1 MQGVQLDALAINF
14 DQQST
19 LARLLAKENITVI
32 HGSYKTA
39 WFDPQKRVLGL
50 PIWKNKGKAVY
61 DLLTGHEVGHALYTP
76 AQGWHDAVDDITG
89 APKAYLN
96 VLEDVRIERK
106 VQDRYP
112 GLRYQ
117 FRKAY
122 KVLADEDFF
131 GLNKGLVD
139 LNMIRVIDKINIKSK
154 LGEHVDVIFDDDERE
169 FYHLAFKTETFE
181 DVVALAKKIYEYQKA
196 LQAKNKVEREVSI
209 QIPNIDD
216 EIQGDY
222 DMEDPRDYEKPDV
235 DQPPNVE
242 GSAEEEPSQEDP
254 QEGKTGTGAR
264 DDDIKKELH
273 KDDAKT
279 GPDQKL
285 ETTEPDLDS
294 ITDKAFREKEKELVA
309 DKELNGS
316 GVLTI
321 NKPRQKDIIIDYK
334 EYYAKWKADIDNCMT
349 RDEGYYG
356 SIMTDGL
363 DRLEENFKKFKVDTE
378 MAAAYM
384 AKEFELRKAAY
395 QYSRSSLEKTG
406 IINTN
411 KLHAYKFSEDI
422 FLKSTK
428 LANYK
433 NHGMMLFIDFSGS
446 MSENMGPTI
455 RQMLNLAAFCR
466 MINVPY
472 EMYAFTTRVR
482 PTEEETD
489 KNLYQQYNDS
499 EVILQQ
505 FNLLNLLSSRMTRRE
520 YTEAFKMLYTLS
532 QAWDGK
538 MWRGYIGEWNELHST
553 PLNSCIVFAHKH
565 IKEFKSKNNVEKMT
579 TMFLTDG
586 ESDSFQVRMTDAA
599 EKSRL
604 LDGYSYRHR
613 NSIVRFNGKSFQ
625 TKSIYGADMTK
636 HLLKSLNRDANTT
649 VLGFFISEYRNQ
661 AVARA
666 LDQSDWAKR
675 SDLKAKYTNQM
686 NKNRCLIEDD
696 IFGYDRYFGL
706 CTKYIDVVE
715 DEFGELVED
724 GASKTKIKTAFAKA
738 AKSRRVNRILLN
750 AFVDA
755 VA

>member
-76 AQGWHDAVDDITG
+76 AQGWHDAVDDIAG

-112 GLRYQ
+112 GLRFQ

-122 KVLADEDFF
+122 KILADEDFF
-131 GLNKGLVD
+131 GINKGLVN
-139 LNMIRVIDKINIKSK
+139 LNMVRVIDKINVKSK
-154 LGEHVDVIFDDDERE
+154 LGEHVDITFDDDERE

-196 LQAKNKVEREVSI
+196 LQAKNKTEQEVSV
-209 QIPNIDD
+209 QIPRIDNDMDD
-216 EIQGDY
+216 EFE
-222 DMEDPRDYEKPDV
+222 MEDGSDYEKPEI
-235 DQPPNVE
+235 DQQPNAQ
-242 GSAEEEPSQEDP
+242 GDSEEDNEDP
-254 QEGKTGTGAR
+254 AEGKTGTGTR
-264 DDDIKKELH
+264 DDHIQKQLH

-279 GPDQKL
+279 GPDQKGN
-285 ETTEPDLDS
+285 TIEPDLDS
-294 ITDKAFREKEKELVA
+294 ITDKAFRDREKELVA
-309 DKELNGS
+309 DRELNGS

-321 NKPRQKDIIIDYK
+321 NSPRQKDIIIDYK
-334 EYYAKWKADIDNCMT
+334 EYYTKWKEDINKCMT
-349 RDEGYYG
+349 RDDGYYAPIMKEG
-356 SIMTDGL
+356 LESI
-363 DRLEENFKKFKVDTE
+363 EANFKKFKIDTE

-446 MSENMGPTI
+446 MSENIGPTI

-482 PTEEETD
+482 PAEEESD
-489 KNLYQQYNDS
+489 KNLYERYNDS

-505 FNLLNLLSSRMTRRE
+505 FNLLNLLSSRMSRRE
-520 YTEAFKMLYTLS
+520 YSESFKMLYTLS

-538 MWRGYIGEWNELHST
+538 MWRGYIGDWNELHST
-553 PLNSCIVFAHKH
+553 PLNSCIVHAHKH
-565 IKEFKSKNNVEKMT
+565 IKEFKAKNQIEKMT
-579 TMFLTDG
+579 AMFLTDG

-599 EKSRL
+599 ENSRIH
-604 LDGYSYRHR
+604 DGYSYRHR
-613 NSIVRFNGKSFQ
+613 NAIVRFNGKSFE

-636 HLLKSLNRDANTT
+636 HLLRSLNRDANTT

-666 LDQSDWAKR
+666 LDQTEWAKR
-675 SDLKAKYTNQM
+675 TELKLKYTNQM
-686 NKNRCLIEDD
+686 NKNRCLIEDGL
-696 IFGYDRYFGL
+696 FGYDRYFGL

-738 AKSRRVNRILLN
+738 TKSRRVNRILLN